1 MKKNLFFGLFAT
13 MMLLLT
19 TACQKENDLFGNGEA
34 TISFEI
40 STPQMATRAFSDGT
54 TATVLKYA
62 VYHKVGENFVLV
74 RDEKT
79 AQLDGKKAHVDV
91 RLATG
96 KTYYVFFWAQHR
108 DALFEPDYDALTMK
122 VIYNDATKCNDENY
136 DAFYWFD
143 DVTVEGAATVDVTL
157 TRPFAQLNIGTND
170 LENFDIDDVSVATT
184 AVTVK
189 NVYDTFNFASGNV
202 VGNATE
208 VTFAA
213 TARPASEAFP
223 VTGYEYLAMNYMFVQ
238 QEGDVLN
245 EVIFTYDDGKK
256 SRTFT
261 NIPVKPN
268 HRTNIYGALLT
279 NNIGFDVEIEEDFDG
294 DAVITDAEK
303 LIVAAQTGGTYTLT
317 DNITLTEALNVT
329 AEFTLN
335 LGEYTISNPNGY
347 VIENTSKL
355 TINSDAN
362 GGFEGLGGIRST
374 GGEITINGGK
384 YTASSD
390 WKTGT
395 YNHILKAENTDVV
408 INGGTFDATIGG
420 TNNAMINVSEGSI
433 VTINAGEFRNVAAN
447 EVIPQFAPYM
457 FTYEKNGKLII
468 NGGNFYGGWRFN
480 GETTTTDIYGGN
492 FTVSYDGQSFH
503 ANSTHVLTVYGGVFS
518 LNNGGKLNPTNY
530 VAAGY
535 VAVNNSD
542 NTYSVVKG
550 SVAANAAEFIAA
562 VNNIED
568 GDVIALSENVNFT
581 ADNRT
586 HNSGNYYD
594 GLYYIGDKDFTIDLG
609 GKTIG
614 NANGAVNDY
623 LLNFKNDG
631 TKANTITIKNGTID
645 AGTAAYCAICTSSTS
660 AQPVTINLENVNII
674 NNNSSGSTIKV
685 RGDAVLNVKEGTVIT
700 GTNSYLGIEC
710 IASTA
715 NIYEGAKIYM
725 NGTSSYNGC
734 LVGVGG
740 NGTVNVYGGYGKGV
754 SGGLIAMT
762 SGGTINARG
771 GEWIANTDGTYAN
784 GNKSV
789 LVAQSANNKNSVVN
803 VTGGTYKGGY
813 NCYGDAV
820 GDAQI
825 NISGGNFNADPSSYL
840 ADGKSATENDGV
852 WTVQ

>member
-19 TACQKENDLFGNGEA
+19 TACQKENDLLGNGEA

-54 TATVLKYA
+54 TATELKYA
-62 VYHKVGENFVLV
+62 VYHKVGENFVLL
-74 RDEKT
+74 RGENK
-79 AQLDGKKAHVDV
+79 AQLNGKKEHVDV
-91 RLATG
+91 QLATG
-96 KTYYVFFWAQHR
+96 KTYYVFFWAQHP
-108 DALFEPDYDALTMK
+108 DAPFAPDYDALTMK
-122 VIYNDATKCNDENY
+122 VTYGNCNDENY

-170 LENFDIDDVSVATT
+170 LTKIDDVSVANT

-202 VGNATE
+202 VGNAAE
-208 VTFAA
+208 VTFAVN
-213 TARPASEAFP
+213 ARPASEAFP

-238 QEGDVLN
+238 REGDVLN

-279 NNIGFDVEIEEDFDG
+279 NNIGFDVEIDKEFDG
-294 DAVITDAEK
+294 DAVSTEAEK
-303 LIVAAQTGGTYTLT
+303 LVVAAQTGGTYTLT
-317 DNITLTEALNVT
+317 DNVVLTDALNVT

-384 YTASSD
+384 YTASSN
-390 WKTGT
+390 WSTGT

-568 GDVIALSENVNFT
+568 GDVIALTSNVDFT
-581 ADNRT
+581 TDNRT

-660 AQPVTINLENVNII
+660 AQRVTINLENVNII
-674 NNNSSGSTIKV
+674 NNKSNGATIKV
-685 RGDAVLNVKEGTVIT
+685 RGGAVLNVKEGTVIT
-700 GTNSYLGIEC
+700 GKDSYLGIEC
-710 IASTA
+710 YASTA
-715 NIYEGAKIYM
+715 NIYDGAEIYM

-754 SGGLIAMT
+754 SGGFIAMT
-762 SGGTINARG
+762 SGGTINAMG

-784 GNKSV
+784 NNKSV
-789 LVAQSANNKNSVVN
+789 LVAQSANNNNSVVN

-813 NCYGDAV
+813 NCYGNAV

-840 ADGKSATENDGV
+840 ADGKSATENGGV